1 MVGCT
6 SAAGSRPKPH
16 PRLQRPSSGG
26 LVPMQ
31 TLWRSRRVFL
41 LLREMEMDASLKLSG
56 EGEVDHGQSTWKHTL
71 LPEKT

>member
-1 MVGCT
+1 MAGYT

-16 PRLQRPSSGG
+16 PGLQRPRSGG

-41 LLREMEMDASLKLSG
+41 PLREIEMDASLKPSG
-56 EGEVDHGQSTWKHTL
+56 EGEVDHRQSWKHPAT
-71 LPEKT
+71 